1 MEGGGGME
9 LTKKKLP
16 IGIDN
21 FEKIR
26 SDDFYYIDKTGLI
39 KELLEDWGEVNLFT
53 RPRRFGKS
61 LNMSMLENFFS
72 IDRRKDIFDGL
83 KISEEK
89 ELCEEYM
96 GKYPVISI
104 SLKGIEARNYE
115 MAFQMAVQ
123 LVKEAAAKFYFL
135 LQSERLNEYEK
146 TEYKKLLQDDMNE
159 AQLSVSLRKLS
170 GMLERHYNKKVIL
183 LIDEY
188 DVPLSKAY
196 ENHYYESMISLLRS
210 FLGEAL
216 KTNSSLKFA
225 VLTGCL
231 RISKESIFT
240 GLNNLRILSV
250 ADAEFDE
257 YFGFTDQE
265 VLELL
270 KYYDC
275 TEKYELVKR
284 WYDGYQ
290 FGNLEVYCP
299 WDVIC
304 YCAKLR
310 NDTNAQPQNYW
321 INTSNN
327 DAVKQF
333 IRCSDNAV
341 TKREIEQLIAG
352 NPIEKEI
359 FQELTYPEMYQS
371 IENIWSLL
379 FMTGYLT
386 KTGKVNGKRMELE
399 IPNLEIRDIFVRQIM
414 DFFKE
419 SVKKDGETLQYFCDA
434 LKHGEADRVEQI
446 LGDYLKKTI
455 SIRDTFVRKNIKENF
470 YHGILLGILG
480 VKASWG
486 ISSNRE
492 TGDGYADI
500 LVEPDDE
507 DIGIIIEVKYA
518 EDGNLDAAC
527 KEALEQIE
535 LTRYA
540 ESFENEGI
548 TNILKYG
555 IACYKK
561 RCRVL
566 VQKNKINI

>member
-135 LQSERLNEYEK
+135 LQSEKLNEYEK

-240 GLNNLRILSV
+240 GLNN
-250 ADAEFDE
+250 
-257 YFGFTDQE
+257 
-265 VLELL
+265 
-270 KYYDC
+270 
-275 TEKYELVKR
+275 
-284 WYDGYQ
+284 
-290 FGNLEVYCP
+290 
-299 WDVIC
+299 
-304 YCAKLR
+304 
-310 NDTNAQPQNYW
+310 
-321 INTSNN
+321 
-327 DAVKQF
+327 
-333 IRCSDNAV
+333 
-341 TKREIEQLIAG
+341 
-352 NPIEKEI
+352 
-359 FQELTYPEMYQS
+359 
-371 IENIWSLL
+371 
-379 FMTGYLT
+379 
-386 KTGKVNGKRMELE
+386 
-399 IPNLEIRDIFVRQIM
+399 
-414 DFFKE
+414 
-419 SVKKDGETLQYFCDA
+419 
-434 LKHGEADRVEQI
+434 
-446 LGDYLKKTI
+446 
-455 SIRDTFVRKNIKENF
+455 
-470 YHGILLGILG
+470 
-480 VKASWG
+480 
-486 ISSNRE
+486 
-492 TGDGYADI
+492 
-500 LVEPDDE
+500 
-507 DIGIIIEVKYA
+507 
-518 EDGNLDAAC
+518 
-527 KEALEQIE
+527 
-535 LTRYA
+535 
-540 ESFENEGI
+540 
-548 TNILKYG
+548 
-555 IACYKK
+555 
-561 RCRVL
+561 
-566 VQKNKINI
+566 